1 MSAANPSAAPAAATV
16 IEAKP
21 EVASDPWGDLAQLP
35 ARLTVELWVPKFTIG
50 QLMKLDLHS
59 IVDTRWQTGIDVP
72 LRANGQ
78 LIGWV
83 EFEVSGEQLSV
94 RLTRLA

>member
-1 MSAANPSAAPAAATV
+1 MSGAAHPALQ
-16 IEAKP
+16 AKP
-21 EVASDPWGDLAQLP
+21 EPLAEPWGDHVQLP
-35 ARLTVELWVPKFTIG
+35 MRLTVELWVPKFTVSD
-50 QLMKLDLHS
+50 LMQLDLGA
-59 IVDTRWQTGIDVP
+59 IVDTRWQTGVDVP

>member
-1 MSAANPSAAPAAATV
+1 MSGASPAALQ
-16 IEAKP
+16 AKP
-21 EVASDPWGDLAQLP
+21 EPPVEPWGEHVQLP
-35 ARLTVELWVPKFTIG
+35 AQVTVELWVPRFTIRDLM
-50 QLMKLDLHS
+50 QLERGS
-59 IVDTRWQTGIDVP
+59 IVDTRWQTGVDVP